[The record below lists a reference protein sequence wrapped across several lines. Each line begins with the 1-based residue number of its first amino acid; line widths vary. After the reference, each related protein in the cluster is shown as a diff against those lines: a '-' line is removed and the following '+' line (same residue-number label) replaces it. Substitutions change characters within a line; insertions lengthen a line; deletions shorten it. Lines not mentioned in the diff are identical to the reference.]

1 MVPDSPHRSRRQQ
14 QFQRQSAGIWQGVG
28 RPMISTEPT
37 ALIPVTLLTGF
48 LGSGKTTVLNHVL
61 KQPGMAA
68 TAVIVNEF
76 GEIGLDHLLVERSSE
91 DIVLLNS
98 GCLCCTVRGDI
109 VDTLTNLFVDRVK
122 GKVPFFTRVA
132 IETTGLADPAPILH
146 TLMTD
151 PIVAARYVLDGVVTT
166 VDAVNGAGSLDR
178 QPEAVKQAAV
188 ADRLLLTKTDIAEP
202 GARQAIEA
210 RLKELNPSAAIVS
223 VAQGAIDSALLFNI
237 GFYDPTTKSLDVR
250 RWLRDESF
258 EGDHGQDVGHG
269 HEHPDVNRHDDR
281 IRAFCI
287 TREQPISWAA
297 LSTWLDG
304 LAAMRGDDLLR
315 LKAIVALSDRPD
327 QPVVLHGVQ
336 HLFHPPVLLPE
347 WPSEDRRTRMV
358 FITRDLPRE
367 TIETTLAAFEEAVE
381 ERPSSQSPPRE
392 LGNGGTRR
400 NFLVS
405 AGSIAAATAFAGSA
419 RAVMGPDDKF
429 DLVIKGGEVL
439 DPSQSLRGRRDIG
452 IRYGIIEALEPEIPA
467 PRGLRVLDASGK
479 LVTPGLVD
487 LHTHVYPYGS
497 AIGIPADEL
506 VAHQCT
512 TTCVSAGDAGANNF
526 AAFRRF
532 IVAQTRTRLCA
543 FIHIAN
549 SGLASFPVAELT
561 NIDVADVSAAA
572 KAIAEN
578 GDIVIGAKVRMSEN
592 VIAKNGIEPLK
603 RAIAACE
610 QAGTGGRV
618 MVHIGGVE
626 TRALMSQILDLMR
639 PGDVLTHAYSG
650 APNLSGDFTNIVEDG
665 SLLPAALAA
674 KQRGIIFDVGHGG
687 GSFDYTVAEVAIA
700 QGCTPD
706 TISSDIHVFSGN
718 TPGMPYLTWVMSK
731 FLGLGFTLD
740 QVIAMATINP
750 AKIINRLPKLG
761 TLELGAPGD
770 VAIMDLVEGP
780 VTFVDTRNN
789 TRGGKAYLKPV
800 QTVTAGVP
808 FGRPYNAPF
817 SVR

>member
-1 MVPDSPHRSRRQQ
+1 
-14 QFQRQSAGIWQGVG
+14 
-28 RPMISTEPT
+28 
-37 ALIPVTLLTGF
+37 
-48 LGSGKTTVLNHVL
+48 
-61 KQPGMAA
+61 
-68 TAVIVNEF
+68 
-76 GEIGLDHLLVERSSE
+76 
-91 DIVLLNS
+91 VLLNS